1 MRRAFCDQE
10 FQKRKEWRTCVTTDS
25 QIQNA
30 TASVVND
37 RSYATACHSM
47 LARSCWLGDSTR
59 ICDAQAAPPTLP
71 SVAALASA
79 ASFPFPGH
87 PTNPGSAEENHG
99 MKFPCRVQTI
109 SRISGFY
116 QPLIHSKAYSF
127 CKNAYYWLLQHPNQ
141 RGRGP

>member
-37 RSYATACHSM
+37 RSYATACYSM
-47 LARSCWLGDSTR
+47 LARWLDQDLRCAGSSSKDLRCTGSSSNSAFHGR
-59 ICDAQAAPPTLP
+59 AC
-71 SVAALASA
+71 LATA

-116 QPLIHSKAYSF
+116 QPLIHSNPYSS
-127 CKNAYYWLLQHPNQ
+127 CKNAYYWLL
-141 RGRGP
+141 

>member
-1 MRRAFCDQE
+1 MRRAFCDKE
-10 FQKRKEWRTCVTTDS
+10 FQKRKEWRTCVTTDP
-25 QIQNA
+25 QTQNA

-59 ICDAQAAPPTLP
+59 ICDAQAAPPRICDAQ
-71 SVAALASA
+71 AAPPTNSAFHGRACLATA

-87 PTNPGSAEENHG
+87 PTNPGSAEENHV

-116 QPLIHSKAYSF
+116 QPLIHSNPYSF
-127 CKNAYYWLLQHPNQ
+127 CKNAY
-141 RGRGP
+141 

>member
-10 FQKRKEWRTCVTTDS
+10 FQKKEKNGAPALRQIRRSRTRQLQLS
-25 QIQNA
+25 A
-30 TASVVND
+30 ND
-37 RSYATACHSM
+37 RSYATAWHSM
-47 LARSCWLGDSTR
+47 LARWLDQDLRCAGSSSKDLRCAGSSSNSAFHGR
-59 ICDAQAAPPTLP
+59 AC
-71 SVAALASA
+71 LATA

-116 QPLIHSKAYSF
+116 QPLIHSNPYSS
-127 CKNAYYWLLQHPNQ
+127 CKNAYYWLL
-141 RGRGP
+141 

>member
-1 MRRAFCDQE
+1 MRSAFCDQE
-10 FQKRKEWRTCVTTDS
+10 FQKRKEWRTCVTTDP

-47 LARSCWLGDSTR
+47 LARWLDQNLRCAGSSSKDLRCAGSSSNSAFHGR
-59 ICDAQAAPPTLP
+59 AC
-71 SVAALASA
+71 LATA

-116 QPLIHSKAYSF
+116 QPLIHSNPYSS
-127 CKNAYYWLLQHPNQ
+127 CKNAYYWLL
-141 RGRGP
+141 